1 MKKTAETK
9 TLKNEIKKIINITGA
24 ITLIINFILLI
35 APVVFI
41 IDPNNALSE
50 LYTPTIAGSY
60 ARFIIVMATSIY
72 FSMIAIPAKLRAK

>member
-1 MKKTAETK
+1 MKKLTE
-9 TLKNEIKKIINITGA
+9 KIINIAGA

-35 APVVFI
+35 LPVVFI

-72 FSMIAIPAKLRAK
+72 FSMIVIPAKLRAK